1 MRPARLEEHGD
12 HGTCARV
19 DDGGAAAAVAAAA
32 AAAHYTLVLV
42 QLSISLTLKL
52 THRTVVQYDV
62 TYSKG
67 VVMTMH
73 EKLTN

>member
-32 AAAHYTLVLV
+32 AAAAHYTLVLV
-42 QLSISLTLKL
+42 LVQLYCTI
-52 THRTVVQYDV
+52 
-62 TYSKG
+62 
-67 VVMTMH
+67 
-73 EKLTN
+73 NI